1 LSYSLSQ
8 LHKTSGA
15 QVWRGTATAAAATGI
30 SVLAWTFSW
39 LWFGISLG
47 LWLFLLGALALEKG
61 VLPWLAIG
69 LLPELF
75 CLSRLRCSG
84 VAFVPMVG

>member
-1 LSYSLSQ
+1 LQLLQLGFWLLVALSLCY
-8 LHKTSGA
+8 
-15 QVWRGTATAAAATGI
+15 
-30 SVLAWTFSW
+30 
-39 LWFGISLG
+39 G
-47 LWLFLLGALALEKG
+47 LDFLLGIWLFFLGVLSLEKD

-84 VAFVPMVG
+84 GLCAYGWVKILLYYL

>member
-1 LSYSLSQ
+1 LSLSLSQ

-15 QVWRGTATAAAATGI
+15 QVWRGTAAATTTTGI
-30 SVLAWTFSW
+30 LVW
-39 LWFGISLG
+39 LEISLGYGLEFLLG

-61 VLPWLAIG
+61 VLPWLVIG
-69 LLPELF
+69 LIPKLL
-75 CLSRLRCSG
+75 CLSRLRCLG

>member
-1 LSYSLSQ
+1 MVRKFGEGVQLLQLGFWFLIGLSLGYGLNF
-8 LHKTSGA
+8 L
-15 QVWRGTATAAAATGI
+15 
-30 SVLAWTFSW
+30 
-39 LWFGISLG
+39 LG

-75 CLSRLRCSG
+75 CLSRLRCLG
-84 VAFVPMVG
+84 MAFVSMVG